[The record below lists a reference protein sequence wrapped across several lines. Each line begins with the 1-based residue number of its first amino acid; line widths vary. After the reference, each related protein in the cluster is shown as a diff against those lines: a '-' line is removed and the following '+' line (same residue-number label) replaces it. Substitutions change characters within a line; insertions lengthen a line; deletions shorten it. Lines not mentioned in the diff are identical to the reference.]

1 MPRTRLAPL
10 TALLLAALFLAGCGG
25 GGGEPTVTQTLHDE
39 LQAELQSE
47 LDAALADLKTER
59 DAKAKEAEARSAA
72 DAEVASLTEQI
83 GSMDDAASDAEGAS
97 LNAQLN
103 AAKAKVTELT
113 AEIGSMD
120 DAASDA
126 EGASL
131 NAQLNA
137 AKAKV
142 TELTAEIGTA
152 GAAESLKGM
161 LEAEKAKVIRLTAE
175 LEAANTSLTSF
186 RGQLTT
192 AQQEVQQAQQ
202 EVQQAQQEVQ
212 QAQQQ
217 TQGLEANQRAQNLLA
232 VFPASSSA
240 PSNDAPVTI
249 TVPAKNGLTFTQ
261 GVYTV
266 RSLSATG
273 FRGARLEHARAGA
286 ATVVYT
292 DRELTRSLL
301 DHYASLKN
309 MPGDRRIKIEEV
321 SPHGD
326 DDDIVFTDNIFAK
339 TALKVTNG
347 PASQISASA
356 KGKTGDSEATTER
369 TRTVTRSAF
378 NGSVHGVSG
387 QFVCAGVA
395 NCMITLT
402 GLYEDK
408 DDTDPATPPTAN
420 KLKRLTISK
429 TDSSTFYFDPSGTD
443 GTPLSL
449 CGDGDVCDFDDEEF
463 LYFGYWRR
471 DPEAAASAYTLDSI
485 GVFAAYTDV
494 TDGTQQ
500 VMAPATAFPDGVT
513 GTATYDGTAVGLYVE
528 EGPPT
533 GTDVTHRQGEFTA
546 DVYLNANFV
555 EGLNLNGTI
564 NRFNVTPK
572 GGSGQPTTI
581 GSWSVTLKN
590 GGDLA
595 LGTRTAAE
603 AMDGKWIHGFV
614 GTHAGARAGSN
625 PPSVV
630 GTFNAKR
637 EGWLHLIGAFGAKL
651 EQ

>member
-1 MPRTRLAPL
+1 MSRTRLAPL

-25 GGGEPTVTQTLHDE
+25 GGGEPTVTQTIHDE
-39 LQAELQSE
+39 LQAE

-72 DAEVASLTEQI
+72 EAEVASLTEQ
-83 GSMDDAASDAEGAS
+83 
-97 LNAQLN
+97 
-103 AAKAKVTELT
+103 
-113 AEIGSMD
+113 IGSMD

-152 GAAESLKGM
+152 GAAESLKGK
-161 LEAEKAKVIRLTAE
+161 LETANAKVVRLTAE
-175 LEAANTSLTSF
+175 LEVANTSLRSL

-249 TVPAKNGLTFTQ
+249 TVSAKNGLTFTQ
-261 GVYTV
+261 GVYDV
-266 RSLSATG
+266 RPLSATG

-292 DRELTRSLL
+292 DRELTRLLL

-309 MPGDRRIKIEEV
+309 MPGDRRIMIEGA
-321 SPHGD
+321 SPHSNDEDD
-326 DDDIVFTDNIFAK
+326 DDDIAFTGNIFAK

-347 PASQISASA
+347 PASQISTS
-356 KGKTGDSEATTER
+356 DDEAPR

-402 GLYEDK
+402 GMYENA
-408 DDTDPATPPTAN
+408 DDADNPN
-420 KLKRLTISK
+420 KLSMLTVTK
-429 TDSSTFYFDPSGTD
+429 TPDAMLYFDPSGTD

-449 CGDGDVCDFDDEEF
+449 CGDGDVCDFDDKEF

-485 GVFAAYTDV
+485 GVFAYV
-494 TDGTQQ
+494 DGTTK
-500 VMAPATAFPDGVT
+500 VGDATPVSGT

-546 DVYLNANFV
+546 DVYLNADFEN
-555 EGLNLNGTI
+555 NPASLNGTI

-581 GSWSVTLKN
+581 GSWSVTLKD
-590 GGDLA
+590 GGNLA
-595 LGTRTAAE
+595 FSRRTVAEAAE
-603 AMDGKWIHGFV
+603 AVDGKWIHGFV
-614 GTHAGARAGSN
+614 GTHDGARAGSN